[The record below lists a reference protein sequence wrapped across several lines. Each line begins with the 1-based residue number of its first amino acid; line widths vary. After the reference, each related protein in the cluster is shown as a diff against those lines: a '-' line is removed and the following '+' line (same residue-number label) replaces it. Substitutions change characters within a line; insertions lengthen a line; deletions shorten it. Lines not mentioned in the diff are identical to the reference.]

1 MTRVN
6 DQELGGGGGN
16 CLFLRSW
23 GWGIDHQERKKLEIP
38 GVPGGMATGQI
49 KPCITRG
56 LSGESSIFSRWV
68 ARQFLYSQ
76 IEVVPPVVGA
86 EFKKVN

>member
-6 DQELGGGGGN
+6 DQELGGGGMSLSSFLGVGN
-16 CLFLRSW
+16 RPP
-23 GWGIDHQERKKLEIP
+23 RTKKIGNP
-38 GVPGGMATGQI
+38 RCARGHGYSQI

>member
-6 DQELGGGGGN
+6 DQELGGGEIVSFFVP
-16 CLFLRSW
+16 L

-38 GVPGGMATGQI
+38 AVPGGMATGQI

-86 EFKKVN
+86 EFKKVK